1 MVFEQATTT
10 PSNQNLENKNS
21 NSSQIRWLQLLYYY
35 SKIFFMKQFCQSWL
49 GFEEFTVK
57 VIWLMF
63 RLETGN
69 DMHSSSQFN
78 SSQFA
83 KYQKYCIV
91 NCDCDDAFNKKE
103 LSYLIFRF
111 SHVWTL
117 NNEFGFD
124 FLILLLAL
132 EKQFTK
138 VCTVSVRIGKMSN
151 W

>member
-1 MVFEQATTT
+1 
-10 PSNQNLENKNS
+10 
-21 NSSQIRWLQLLYYY
+21 
-35 SKIFFMKQFCQSWL
+35 
-49 GFEEFTVK
+49 
-57 VIWLMF
+57 MF

-69 DMHSSSQFN
+69 DMHSSSQFD

-91 NCDCDDAFNKKE
+91 NCDYNDAFNKKE
-103 LSYLIFRF
+103 LSNLIFRF
-111 SHVWTL
+111 TQ
-117 NNEFGFD
+117 FGFD

-138 VCTVSVRIGKMSN
+138 LCTISVRIGKMSN

>member
-1 MVFEQATTT
+1 MIFEQATTT

-21 NSSQIRWLQLLYYY
+21 SSSQIRWLQLLYYY

-69 DMHSSSQFN
+69 DMHSSSQFD

-91 NCDCDDAFNKKE
+91 NCDYDDAFNKKRII
-103 LSYLIFRF
+103 LSYFPF
-111 SHVWTL
+111 HTSV

-138 VCTVSVRIGKMSN
+138 LCTISVRIGKMSN